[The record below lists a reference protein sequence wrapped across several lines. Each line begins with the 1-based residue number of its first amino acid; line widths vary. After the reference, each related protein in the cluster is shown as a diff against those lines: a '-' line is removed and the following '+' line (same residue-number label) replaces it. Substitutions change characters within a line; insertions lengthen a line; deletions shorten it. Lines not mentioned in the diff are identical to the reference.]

1 MDIDANKI
9 IEKLTQEIAQLILQ
23 KTILVA
29 QIEELQEEQ
38 EVNTDKLTEEGEN

>member
-9 IEKLTQEIAQLILQ
+9 IEKLTQEISQLILQ

-29 QIEELQEEQ
+29 QVEELQ
-38 EVNTDKLTEEGEN
+38 KENETLKKK